1 MLYIFDPEADYI
13 LEDEHALLR
22 PLQLSDTEH
31 LNTFANNEPDLW
43 TYSLQNAGS
52 ESAMKQYIEKALLAR
67 EQGKGYPYIVFDKVK
82 QQYAGTTRLYDIDLS
97 NKCLSLGYTWYGK
110 DFQGTGLNKHCK
122 YLLFEFVFE
131 QMGFER
137 IEFRL
142 DSLNARSMNAIKG
155 LGCTLEGVLRSNSY
169 RPDGSRRDSAVLS
182 ILKEEWFDGKK
193 ELLKS
198 KLT

>member
-1 MLYIFDPEADYI
+1 MLYIFDPETDYI

-22 PLQLSDTEH
+22 PLQLSDAEH
-31 LNTFANNEPDLW
+31 LNTFAIHEPDLW

-52 ESAMKQYIEKALLAR
+52 ESAMKQYIEKALMAR
-67 EQGKGYPYIVFDKVK
+67 EQGKSYPYIVFDKVK

-182 ILKEEWFDGKK
+182 ILKEEWFDGKRA
-193 ELLKS
+193 LLKS

>member
-131 QMGFER
+131 QMAFER

>member
-13 LEDEHALLR
+13 LEDEHVLLR

-131 QMGFER
+131 QMAFER

>member
-1 MLYIFDPEADYI
+1 MLYIFDPETDYT

-31 LNTFANNEPDLW
+31 LNTFAIHEPDLW

-52 ESAMKQYIEKALLAR
+52 ESAMKQYIEKALMAR
-67 EQGKGYPYIVFDKVK
+67 EKGISYPYIVFDKVR

-97 NKCLSLGYTWYGK
+97 SKCLSLGYTWYGK

-142 DSLNARSMNAIKG
+142 DSLNARSMSAIKG

-182 ILKEEWFDGKK
+182 ILKAEWFDGKR

-198 KLT
+198 KLV